1 MCPLNGVL
9 SAALFNA
16 LPWIGLGF
24 SYREVSEPKLQN
36 FSLSSQ
42 GFLCILNETVITKKA
57 MWIYAA
63 LVWEKLRSWLKRQTE
78 IHQLC
83 NLKRP
88 SGRYSTYAFWLYCKQ
103 NSKDQPFS
111 DPRYEHLAKTSIL
124 HNFSSLQRHRLAWIR
139 NRKHSS
145 QLKVYF
151 FAIGIAEIWERQT
164 RSWGRRRQSKT
175 AFPLLL
181 KPMMQIFMHE
191 AERNYWVILL
201 PCLKTYPHLK
211 EELTTVPKFEN
222 MLMSEFCSTYM
233 PSWRAA
239 NYLLIIN
246 LSAPLA
252 PLFVSTETRT
262 IFSTEHQCTSRLF
275 YVWKHCLW
283 KISNAQTQRPAAKQK
298 KKKRYITDSS
308 AVSFFALTYR
318 LHWAWRNTHWGERI
332 TEPL

>member
-9 SAALFNA
+9 STAFLNA
-16 LPWIGLGF
+16 LPWICLGF

-36 FSLSSQ
+36 FPLSSQ

-78 IHQLC
+78 IYQLW

-88 SGRYSTYAFWLYCKQ
+88 SGRYSTYAFWLYCRQ
-103 NSKDQPFS
+103 YSKDQPFS

-124 HNFSSLQRHRLAWIR
+124 HNFGSLQRHRLAWIR

-151 FAIGIAEIWERQT
+151 FAIGIVEIWERQA

-175 AFPLLL
+175 AFSLLL

-191 AERNYWVILL
+191 AERNSWVILL

-211 EELTTVPKFEN
+211 EELTTVLKFAN
-222 MLMSEFCSTYM
+222 VLMSEFCSTYV

-239 NYLLIIN
+239 NYLLTIN

-252 PLFVSTETRT
+252 SFILSTETRT

-275 YVWKHCLW
+275 YVWKQCLW
-283 KISNAQTQRPAAKQK
+283 KILNAQTQRP
-298 KKKRYITDSS
+298 TSS
-308 AVSFFALTYR
+308 AAEKKETKKIHHR
-318 LHWAWRNTHWGERI
+318 
-332 TEPL
+332 